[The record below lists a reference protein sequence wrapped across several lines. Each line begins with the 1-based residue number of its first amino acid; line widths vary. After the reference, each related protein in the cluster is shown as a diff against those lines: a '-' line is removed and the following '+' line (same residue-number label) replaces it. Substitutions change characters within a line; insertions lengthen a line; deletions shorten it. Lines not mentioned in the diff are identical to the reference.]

1 MADRQLLLLSNSSD
15 PAGNY
20 LVHPAAG
27 IRALLGGRRRVLFVP
42 YAGVTIGWDAYAAR
56 TAMALG
62 ALGYAVESVHTAPSP
77 AAAVRDAE
85 AIAVGGGNTFHLLRA
100 LYASELLAPI
110 RGRVAAGVPY
120 LGWSA
125 GSVVACPTMRT
136 TNDMPIVEPPSLDAL
151 GLVPFQ
157 LNAHYT
163 DAHPPGFRGET
174 RAQRL
179 AEFVA
184 ANPGVPVVGLP
195 EGTMLRVAGDD
206 VRLLGTPTSAD
217 RAPVFGVPGVEAAAP
232 DEPLDFLLRGAA
244 ASR

>member
-1 MADRQLLLLSNSSD
+1 MPTRRLLLLSNSSD

-20 LVHPAAG
+20 LRHPAAA
-27 IRALLGGRRRVLFVP
+27 IRELLGDRVRTVLFVP
-42 YAGVTIGWDAYAAR
+42 YASVTLPWDDYAAR
-56 TAMALG
+56 TAEAL
-62 ALGYAVESVHTAPSP
+62 ASLGYAVTSAHAAASP
-77 AAAVRDAE
+77 ADAVRGAE

-100 LYASELLAPI
+100 LYAGGLLAPI
-110 RGRVAAGVPY
+110 RERVAAGVPY

-125 GSVVACPTMRT
+125 GSVVACRTMRT
-136 TNDMPIVEPPSLDAL
+136 TNDMPVVEPPSLDAL

-179 AEFVA
+179 TEFVA
-184 ANPGVPVVGLP
+184 ANPGVPVIGLP
-195 EGTMLRVAGDD
+195 EGTMLRVRDDD

-217 RAPVFGVPGVEAAAP
+217 RAPVFGVPGTTVAPP
-232 DEPLDFLLRGAA
+232 DEPLPFLLAGE
-244 ASR
+244 

>member
-1 MADRQLLLLSNSSD
+1 MPTRRLLLLSNSSD

-20 LVHPAAG
+20 LQHPAAA
-27 IRALLGGRRRVLFVP
+27 IRELLGDRVRTVAFVP
-42 YAGVTIGWDAYAAR
+42 YAAVTLSWDDYAAR
-56 TAMALG
+56 TAAAL
-62 ALGYAVESVHTAPSP
+62 ASLGYGLESVHRAASP
-77 AAAVRDAE
+77 ADAVRGAE

-100 LYASELLAPI
+100 LHAEGLVAAI
-110 RGRVAAGVPY
+110 RERVAAGAPY

-136 TNDMPIVEPPSLDAL
+136 TNDMPIVEPPTLDAL

-184 ANPGVPVVGLP
+184 ANPGVPVIGLP
-195 EGTMLRVAGDD
+195 EGTMLRVRDDD

-217 RAPVFGVPGVEAAAP
+217 RAPVFGVPGTDAAP
-232 DEPLDFLLRGAA
+232 PDAPLPFLLGRA
-244 ASR
+244 

>member
-1 MADRQLLLLSNSSD
+1 MPTRRLLLLSNSSD

-20 LVHPAAG
+20 LRHPAAE
-27 IRALLGGRRRVLFVP
+27 IRDLLGDAVRTVAFVP
-42 YAGVTIGWDAYAAR
+42 FAGVTIGWDDYAAR
-56 TAMALG
+56 TAAALE
-62 ALGYAVESVHTAPSP
+62 ALGYALAPVHRAADP
-77 AAAVRDAE
+77 AAAVRGADAV
-85 AIAVGGGNTFHLLRA
+85 AVGGGNTFHLLRA
-100 LYASELLAPI
+100 LYAHGLLDAI
-110 RGRVAAGVPY
+110 RARVAAGVPY

-157 LNAHYT
+157 INAHYT
-163 DAHPPGFRGET
+163 DAHPAGFRGET

-195 EGTMLRVAGDD
+195 EGTMLRVRDDD
-206 VRLLGTPTSAD
+206 VRLVGEPTSAA
-217 RAPVFGVPGVEAAAP
+217 RAPVFGVPGVEAAP
-232 DEPLDFLLRGAA
+232 PEERLDFLLRAE
-244 ASR
+244 R

>member
-1 MADRQLLLLSNSSD
+1 MPTRRLLLLSNSSD

-20 LVHPAAG
+20 LQHPAAA
-27 IRALLGGRRRVLFVP
+27 IRELLGDGARSVLFIP
-42 YAGVTIGWDAYAAR
+42 YAAVTLSWDDYAAR
-56 TAMALG
+56 TAG
-62 ALGYAVESVHTAPSP
+62 ALASLGYGLASAHAAGSP
-77 AAAVRDAE
+77 AAAVRAAD

-100 LYASELLAPI
+100 LYAAELLAPI
-110 RGRVAAGVPY
+110 RERVAAGVPY

-125 GSVVACPTMRT
+125 GSVVAGPTMRT

-163 DAHPPGFRGET
+163 DAHPAGFRGET

-195 EGTMLRVAGDD
+195 EGTMLRVRDDD

-217 RAPVFGVPGVEAAAP
+217 RAPLFGVPGADAAVP
-232 DEPLDFLLRGAA
+232 NEPLDVLMRGRA
-244 ASR
+244 R